1 MRIASVEA
9 IPFRLPVRREFRWA
23 GLHARIGSFVLVRIL
38 TDDGLAGLGE
48 ATPLPDWGGDFGRRG
63 GETQETVVSMVTK
76 ILAPVL
82 IGRDPAS
89 VELLLADMDRVLW
102 GHNYAKA
109 AIDIALHDLRAKAM
123 GQPLYAVLGGAVR
136 PAVPLA
142 HMIGLMSDAD
152 ALAEG
157 TGAVG
162 DGIGALQVKGG
173 EDPERDIRLLTALR
187 ARLGPAV
194 RLRLDANQGYGR
206 PKDAIN
212 MVRQLGPGVLDMLE
226 QPVTGLRDMA
236 AVTRAVDLTVIADE
250 SCWDARA
257 TRWRWSRNRRP
268 TPSRSTWR
276 RRAES
281 PGPARWP
288 RSPRPPG
295 SPATS
300 TGPSSRASAMPRTF
314 ISRWRRPRSVLASVI
329 PVSAPAGFQP
339 FQVGGAYYED
349 DIIREPFKASQ
360 AAPAAAGGPRPGRR
374 ARRGEA
380 GALPC
385 RLSRPNTATRQRR
398 FAESRRGRRPG
409 RGRRDVPRRGNLRPV
424 RQRALPERAL
434 PVLRLPPGNA
444 RAVLGPVAHG
454 AGGVGIGPGR
464 AVRVGTRHR
473 DRAHRR

>member
-9 IPFRLPVRREFRWA
+9 IPFRLPARREFRWA
-23 GLHARIGSFVLVRIL
+23 GLHARIGSFVLVRVR
-38 TDDGLAGLGE
+38 TDDGLVGLGE

-82 IGRDPAS
+82 IGRDPVS
-89 VELLLADMDRVLW
+89 IELLLADMDRVLW

-162 DGIGALQVKGG
+162 DGIGALQIKGG
-173 EDPERDIRLLTALR
+173 EDPERDIRLLKALR

-206 PKDAIN
+206 AKDAIN
-212 MVRQLGPGVLDMLE
+212 IVRQLGPGVLDMLE

-236 AVTRAVDLTVIADE
+236 SVTRAVDLTVIADE
-250 SCWDARA
+250 SCWDARDALEVVQEQAADAISIYLAKAGGIARARQVA
-257 TRWRWSRNRRP
+257 TIAAAAGLPCDVNGSIESGIGNAANVHFALA
-268 TPSRSTWR
+268 TP
-276 RRAES
+276 AV
-281 PGPARWP
+281 
-288 RSPRPPG
+288 
-295 SPATS
+295 
-300 TGPSSRASAMPRTF
+300 
-314 ISRWRRPRSVLASVI
+314 VLASVI

-339 FQVGGAYYED
+339 FQVGGAYYAD
-349 DIIREPFKASQ
+349 DIIREPFKAS
-360 AAPAAAGGPRPGRR
+360 G
-374 ARRGEA
+374 
-380 GALPC
+380 GAL
-385 RLSRPNTATRQRR
+385 
-398 FAESRRGRRPG
+398 
-409 RGRRDVPRRGNLRPV
+409 
-424 RQRALPERAL
+424 LPLE
-434 PVLRLPPGNA
+434 
-444 RAVLGPVAHG
+444 
-454 AGGVGIGPGR
+454 GPGLGVELDEEKLER
-464 AVRVGTRHR
+464 FRV
-473 DRAHRR
+473 D

>member
-9 IPFRLPVRREFRWA
+9 IPFRLPARREFRWA
-23 GLHARIGSFVLVRIL
+23 GLHARIGSFVLVRVR
-38 TDDGLAGLGE
+38 TDDGLVGLGE

-82 IGRDPAS
+82 IGRDPVS

-162 DGIGALQVKGG
+162 DGIGALQIKGG
-173 EDPERDIRLLTALR
+173 EDPERDIRLLKALR

-206 PKDAIN
+206 AKDAIN
-212 MVRQLGPGVLDMLE
+212 IVRQLGPGVLDMLE

-236 AVTRAVDLTVIADE
+236 SVTRAVDLTVIADE
-250 SCWDARA
+250 SCWDARDALEVVQEQAADAISIYLAKAGGIARARQVA
-257 TRWRWSRNRRP
+257 TIAAAAGLPCDVNGSIESGIGNAANVHFALA
-268 TPSRSTWR
+268 TP
-276 RRAES
+276 AV
-281 PGPARWP
+281 
-288 RSPRPPG
+288 
-295 SPATS
+295 
-300 TGPSSRASAMPRTF
+300 
-314 ISRWRRPRSVLASVI
+314 VLASVI
-329 PVSAPAGFQP
+329 PVSAPAGFRP
-339 FQVGGAYYED
+339 FQVGGAYYAD
-349 DIIREPFKASQ
+349 DIIREPFKAS
-360 AAPAAAGGPRPGRR
+360 G
-374 ARRGEA
+374 
-380 GALPC
+380 GAL
-385 RLSRPNTATRQRR
+385 
-398 FAESRRGRRPG
+398 
-409 RGRRDVPRRGNLRPV
+409 
-424 RQRALPERAL
+424 LPLE
-434 PVLRLPPGNA
+434 
-444 RAVLGPVAHG
+444 
-454 AGGVGIGPGR
+454 GPGLGVELDEEKLER
-464 AVRVGTRHR
+464 FRV
-473 DRAHRR
+473 D